1 MRIFA
6 AAAIALFIGSRGC
19 EKPDETAQ
27 FLAIRAAPGAAYFL
41 LNFHGVEDGI
51 MEANHVLEASL
62 LERRRAIR
70 TVLAHLKKDRDDV
83 AAERQIDWLDRA
95 ADENSTRTVDRLLEV
110 YGAELDGVE
119 DALARIRT
127 GSFGAC
133 AACHEKIEAM
143 RLKLFPQTRFC
154 AGCAGLREAVERAA

>member
-1 MRIFA
+1 
-6 AAAIALFIGSRGC
+6 
-19 EKPDETAQ
+19 
-27 FLAIRAAPGAAYFL
+27 L
-41 LNFHGVEDGI
+41 LNFYGVEDGI
-51 MEANHVLEASL
+51 METNRVLEATL
-62 LERRRAIR
+62 LERRREIR

-83 AAERQIDWLDRA
+83 AGERQIDWLDRA
-95 ADENSTRTVDRLLEV
+95 ADENAARTVDRLLEV

-133 AACHEKIEAM
+133 AGCHETIEAM

-154 AGCAGLREAVERAA
+154 AACAGLREAVERAA